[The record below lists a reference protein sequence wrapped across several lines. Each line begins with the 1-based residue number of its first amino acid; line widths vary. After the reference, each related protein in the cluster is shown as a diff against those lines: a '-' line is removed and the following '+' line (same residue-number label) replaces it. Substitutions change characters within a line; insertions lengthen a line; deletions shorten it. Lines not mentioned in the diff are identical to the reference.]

1 MNFLQNQKCQEV
13 EEMEVDKEP
22 TAVIKG
28 KFVKLLTYDVPKTS
42 RNHEN
47 HWNVNL
53 QVHVEYRI
61 KAPFQIFKVG
71 SHKVENSSCL
81 SDS

>member
-47 HWNVNL
+47 H
-53 QVHVEYRI
+53 
-61 KAPFQIFKVG
+61 
-71 SHKVENSSCL
+71 
-81 SDS
+81 

>member
-28 KFVKLLTYDVPKTS
+28 KFVKLLTYLKHQEITKTI
-42 RNHEN
+42 ET
-47 HWNVNL
+47 L
-53 QVHVEYRI
+53 I
-61 KAPFQIFKVG
+61 CK
-71 SHKVENSSCL
+71 
-81 SDS
+81 